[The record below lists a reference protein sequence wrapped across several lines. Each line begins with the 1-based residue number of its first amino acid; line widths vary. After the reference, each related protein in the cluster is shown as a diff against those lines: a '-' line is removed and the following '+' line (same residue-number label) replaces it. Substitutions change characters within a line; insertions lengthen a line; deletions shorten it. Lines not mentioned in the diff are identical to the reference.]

1 MAGRLGL
8 ATAALPCLL
17 VLATA
22 CGGGGTETETV
33 TVTRTATVSETVTE
47 TTATTVTGPDEP
59 ALSARAFQM
68 PSRNIGCLFDF
79 RRLRCDILSGLEP
92 EPEEACD
99 FDWVGIDIGITG
111 PAAPNCGSDTVYDAG
126 APTLEYGE
134 TWSRGGIVCESDESA
149 LTCTNRDGSEFTL
162 ARGSWSVS

>member
-1 MAGRLGL
+1 MAAPLV
-8 ATAALPCLL
+8 L

-22 CGGGGTETETV
+22 CGGGGTETVTV
-33 TVTRTATVSETVTE
+33 SQTETVTRTVTE
-47 TTATTVTGPDEP
+47 AATTPVTDTAPSQPG
-59 ALSARAFQM
+59 ASSATFQM

-79 RRLRCDILSGLEP
+79 QRLRCDILSGLEP
-92 EPEEACD
+92 EPEEDCE
-99 FDWVGIDIGITG
+99 FDWVGLDMGVTG

-126 APTLEYGE
+126 APMLEYGE

-162 ARGSWSVS
+162 ARGIWSVS

>member
-1 MAGRLGL
+1 MAAPLV
-8 ATAALPCLL
+8 L

-22 CGGGGTETETV
+22 CGGGGTETVTV
-33 TVTRTATVSETVTE
+33 SQTETVTRTVTE
-47 TTATTVTGPDEP
+47 AATTTVTDTAPSEP
-59 ALSARAFQM
+59 GASSATFQM

-79 RRLRCDILSGLEP
+79 QRLRCDILSGLEP
-92 EPEEACD
+92 EPEEDCE
-99 FDWVGIDIGITG
+99 FDWVGLDMGVTG

-162 ARGSWSVS
+162 TRGSWSVS